1 MTVLDT
7 SVPHVP
13 VLMVLDDHE
22 SVADVELPAGYRFA
36 AWEPRFR
43 EPWVRL
49 HVLLGQLPS
58 YDEGL
63 AYFDR
68 TYESDPAALERQM
81 ILVVDERGELAGT
94 SSLWS
99 GDHFGEPRLRVH
111 WVGVSPDH
119 QRRGLARVLM
129 LETIRTHATIGFPLY
144 WGITAV
150 AAPTVLLLFG
160 SKWAP
165 AIVPLA
171 ALAFVGP
178 FRLIGSI
185 ETPLMTGLGRP
196 DVLLKTKLVLVPCM
210 TIALGVGVKSEFFK
224 GQSTLG
230 DGICHD
236 DRSIT
241 GRGRRKV
248 GLHSL

>member
-13 VLMVLDDHE
+13 VLMVLDDYE
-22 SVADVELPAGYRFA
+22 PVADVELPAGYRFA

-63 AYFDR
+63 AYFER

-81 ILVVDERGELAGT
+81 ILVVDEKDELVGT
-94 SSLWS
+94 SSLWR

-119 QRRGLARVLM
+119 QRRGLARALM
-129 LETIRTHATIGFPLY
+129 LETIRLYDELVPSGEPPLY
-144 WGITAV
+144 LTTQTESWV
-150 AAPTVLLLFG
+150 ACGMYRKLGF
-160 SKWAP
+160 
-165 AIVPLA
+165 VPYR
-171 ALAFVGP
+171 GP
-178 FRLIGSI
+178 MPPNFDADPVTFRDKNDEAWRLI
-185 ETPLMTGLGRP
+185 
-196 DVLLKTKLVLVPCM
+196 
-210 TIALGVGVKSEFFK
+210 
-224 GQSTLG
+224 
-230 DGICHD
+230 D
-236 DRSIT
+236 DRLRDGARSP
-241 GRGRRKV
+241 R
-248 GLHSL
+248 

>member
-13 VLMVLDDHE
+13 VLMVLGGHE
-22 SVADVELPAGYRFA
+22 PVADVALPAGYRFA

-63 AYFDR
+63 AYFER

-119 QRRGLARVLM
+119 QRRGLARALM
-129 LETIRTHATIGFPLY
+129 LETIRLYDELVPSGEPPLY
-144 WGITAV
+144 LTTQTESWV
-150 AAPTVLLLFG
+150 ACGMYLKLGF
-160 SKWAP
+160 
-165 AIVPLA
+165 VPY
-171 ALAFVGP
+171 VGP
-178 FRLIGSI
+178 MPPNFSANPETFEKKNDEAWSI
-185 ETPLMTGLGRP
+185 IRG
-196 DVLLKTKLVLVPCM
+196 KL
-210 TIALGVGVKSEFFK
+210 AEAR
-224 GQSTLG
+224 
-230 DGICHD
+230 
-236 DRSIT
+236 RS
-241 GRGRRKV
+241 R
-248 GLHSL
+248 S

>member
-22 SVADVELPAGYRFA
+22 TVADVELPAGYRFA

-63 AYFDR
+63 AYFER

-81 ILVVDERGELAGT
+81 ILVVDEKDELVGT
-94 SSLWS
+94 SSLWR

-119 QRRGLARVLM
+119 QGRGLARALM
-129 LETIRTHATIGFPLY
+129 LETIRLYDELVPSGEPPLY
-144 WGITAV
+144 LTTQTESWV
-150 AAPTVLLLFG
+150 ACGMYLKLGFVPYEGPMPPNFAADPATFG
-160 SKWAP
+160 EKNREAWE
-165 AIVPLA
+165 
-171 ALAFVGP
+171 
-178 FRLIGSI
+178 LI
-185 ETPLMTGLGRP
+185 
-196 DVLLKTKLVLVPCM
+196 
-210 TIALGVGVKSEFFK
+210 
-224 GQSTLG
+224 
-230 DGICHD
+230 
-236 DRSIT
+236 
-241 GRGRRKV
+241 RRK
-248 GLHSL
+248 LSESSRSRP

>member
-13 VLMVLDDHE
+13 VLMVLGDHE
-22 SVADVELPAGYRFA
+22 TVADVELPAGYRFA

-63 AYFDR
+63 AYFER

-81 ILVVDERGELAGT
+81 ILVVDEKDELVGT
-94 SSLWS
+94 SSLWR

-119 QRRGLARVLM
+119 QRRGLARALM
-129 LETIRTHATIGFPLY
+129 LETIRLYDELVPSGEPPLY
-144 WGITAV
+144 LTTQTESWV
-150 AAPTVLLLFG
+150 ACGMYLKLGF
-160 SKWAP
+160 
-165 AIVPLA
+165 VPY
-171 ALAFVGP
+171 VGP
-178 FRLIGSI
+178 MPPSFDADP
-185 ETPLMTGLGRP
+185 ETFEEKNDEAWAIIRGKLAEARRSRP
-196 DVLLKTKLVLVPCM
+196 
-210 TIALGVGVKSEFFK
+210 
-224 GQSTLG
+224 
-230 DGICHD
+230 
-236 DRSIT
+236 
-241 GRGRRKV
+241 
-248 GLHSL
+248 

>member
-22 SVADVELPAGYRFA
+22 TVADVELPAGYRFA

-63 AYFDR
+63 TYFER
-68 TYESDPAALERQM
+68 TYESDPTALERQM
-81 ILVVDERGELAGT
+81 IVVVDEKDELVGT
-94 SSLWS
+94 SSLWR

-119 QRRGLARVLM
+119 QGRGLARALM
-129 LETIRTHATIGFPLY
+129 LETIRLYDELVPSGEPPLY
-144 WGITAV
+144 LTTQTESWV
-150 AAPTVLLLFG
+150 ACGMYLKLGF
-160 SKWAP
+160 
-165 AIVPLA
+165 VPY
-171 ALAFVGP
+171 VGP
-178 FRLIGSI
+178 MPPSFDADP
-185 ETPLMTGLGRP
+185 ETFEEKNDEAWAIIRG
-196 DVLLKTKLVLVPCM
+196 KL
-210 TIALGVGVKSEFFK
+210 AEAR
-224 GQSTLG
+224 
-230 DGICHD
+230 
-236 DRSIT
+236 RS
-241 GRGRRKV
+241 R
-248 GLHSL
+248 S

>member
-13 VLMVLDDHE
+13 VLMVLDDYE
-22 SVADVELPAGYRFA
+22 PVADVELPAGYRFA

-63 AYFDR
+63 AYFER

-81 ILVVDERGELAGT
+81 ILVVDEKDELVGT
-94 SSLWS
+94 SSLWR

-119 QRRGLARVLM
+119 QGRGLARALM
-129 LETIRTHATIGFPLY
+129 LETIRLYDELVPSGEPPLY
-144 WGITAV
+144 LTTQTESWV
-150 AAPTVLLLFG
+150 ACGMYLKLGF
-160 SKWAP
+160 
-165 AIVPLA
+165 VPY
-171 ALAFVGP
+171 VGP
-178 FRLIGSI
+178 MPPNFSADP
-185 ETPLMTGLGRP
+185 ETFEKKNDEAWAIIRG
-196 DVLLKTKLVLVPCM
+196 KL
-210 TIALGVGVKSEFFK
+210 AEAR
-224 GQSTLG
+224 
-230 DGICHD
+230 
-236 DRSIT
+236 RS
-241 GRGRRKV
+241 R
-248 GLHSL
+248 S